1 MNISSFKRSG
11 WIGAMLSVSA
21 LILCT
26 SVMAQPPGG
35 PRGPGGPG
43 GPRGP
48 EGPGG
53 PRGGAGAIG
62 MGMLLRLESVRDEL
76 DITGEQALALKD
88 KADDFRAEMREKFGE
103 QMRNRQRGP
112 KGERGPQ
119 GERGPRGERS
129 PKGERGAGPNQEMRD
144 SMREMQS
151 KVEAGLQEIL
161 TTSQLERLK
170 EIHVQAMIQMAGP
183 RALAHGPLAEELGIT
198 DEQREEMREAGR
210 AAMEE
215 IREKARENFETL
227 RAEAHE
233 QVFAVLS
240 SEQREKLSQLQ
251 GEPMELDLP
260 HRGRRGPGGPEGEA
274 RGPGKKG
281 KGNKAKGKDGSG
293 KRRGQRRG
301 PGAERPAPDA

>member
-11 WIGAMLSVSA
+11 WIGAILSVAA
-21 LILCT
+21 LIVCA

-35 PRGPGGPG
+35 PRGLGGPG

-53 PRGGAGAIG
+53 PRGGAGAMG
-62 MGMLLRLESVRDEL
+62 MGILLRLESVREEL
-76 DITGEQALALKD
+76 DISNDQALALKE
-88 KADDFRAEMREKFGE
+88 KADDFRAEMREKFGD
-103 QMRNRQRGP
+103 QMSKRQRGP
-112 KGERGPQ
+112 KRERGERG
-119 GERGPRGERS
+119 E
-129 PKGERGAGPNQEMRD
+129 GPNQEMRD
-144 SMREMQS
+144 SMRELQG

-183 RALAHGPLAEELGIT
+183 RALAHGPLAEELDIT

-210 AAMEE
+210 AAMNE

-260 HRGRRGPGGPEGEA
+260 QRGRRGPGGPEGEA
-274 RGPGKKG
+274 RGPNKKG
-281 KGNKAKGKDGSG
+281 KGNKANGKDGSG